1 MNKIILCSSRY
12 IDWIGEYYGDELS
25 EYTVEFEFGNAYIL
39 DLIEDVKSICDSN
52 ENYFIH
58 TYSKEV
64 LELFAKYI
72 EDSEFKFARLYIR
85 NGKIMSVDYSKE
97 EFIDNIYDGWD
108 IRWEV
113 VNSTSFFFYFSYWQ
127 RNDNVILCGIS

>member
-12 IDWIGEYYGDELS
+12 VDWIGEYYGDELS
-25 EYTVEFEFGNAYIL
+25 EYTVEFEFGNNYIL

-52 ENYFIH
+52 KNYFIH

-72 EDSEFKFARLYIR
+72 GDSELKFSRLYMKNR
-85 NGKIMSVDYSKE
+85 KIMSVDYSKE
-97 EFIDNIYDGWD
+97 EFIENIYEGWD
-108 IRWEV
+108 IR
-113 VNSTSFFFYFSYWQ
+113 
-127 RNDNVILCGIS
+127 

>member
-1 MNKIILCSSRY
+1 MNKIILCSSRC

-25 EYTVEFEFGNAYIL
+25 EYIVEFEFGNAYIL
-39 DLIEDVKSICDSN
+39 DLIEDVKSICNSDK
-52 ENYFIH
+52 NYFIH

-72 EDSEFKFARLYIR
+72 RDSEVIFNRLYVK

-97 EFIDNIYDGWD
+97 EFIDNICDNWD
-108 IRWEV
+108 IR
-113 VNSTSFFFYFSYWQ
+113 
-127 RNDNVILCGIS
+127 